1 MAGKRKIH
9 KISDKKKSGPFLK
22 FNLGVLIL
30 IFSLSF
36 IGCFILYMV
45 SANMDD
51 DYFNTKNKTDYEY
64 TDNLES
70 ESENSAADAAA
81 ASDSSAAE
89 ASTNWLLWLQKRQCR
104 FHNSIVFNFYPI
116 NSLIS
121 ELSGISS
128 AEIGSSSLRY
138 LRVIFLRSGK
148 AVSLYALSSS

>member
-36 IGCFILYMV
+36 IGCFVLYMV
-45 SANMDD
+45 SANMND
-51 DYFNTKNKTDYEY
+51 DYFNTNNKTDYEY

-81 ASDSSAAE
+81 ASDSTSDTSVSDNSATE
-89 ASTNWLLWLQKRQCR
+89 ASTN
-104 FHNSIVFNFYPI
+104 
-116 NSLIS
+116 
-121 ELSGISS
+121 
-128 AEIGSSSLRY
+128 
-138 LRVIFLRSGK
+138 
-148 AVSLYALSSS
+148 